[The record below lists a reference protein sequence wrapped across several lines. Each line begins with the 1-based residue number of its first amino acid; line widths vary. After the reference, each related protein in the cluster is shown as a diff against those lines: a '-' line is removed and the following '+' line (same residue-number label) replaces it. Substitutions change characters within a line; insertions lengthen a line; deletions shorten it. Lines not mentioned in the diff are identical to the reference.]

1 MALVGIVVAV
11 SWSSPSLRSSSP
23 CCLWCM
29 YMLSTPQHRK
39 TRVYTSVR
47 CTRNLSA
54 QTWLTSP
61 HCGSKPYR
69 VLITGFLGESLFYA
83 TLSECGFLDV
93 HFLLFC
99 LLLSLAS
106 LCWCSLACMQV
117 CCPYFLNFVN
127 EQTNLFVC
135 SFDYCA
141 HFVYQHCFFLLYGIV
156 SLWEPLRLSLPVVQ
170 PLSSEENY
178 SWTLKRKK

>member
-127 EQTNLFVC
+127 EQTNLWTIWC
-135 SFDYCA
+135 SSPSFAKSVMHDA
-141 HFVYQHCFFLLYGIV
+141 
-156 SLWEPLRLSLPVVQ
+156 LSLPCVTQ
-170 PLSSEENY
+170 NPGDMLLAPRISCGHFF
-178 SWTLKRKK
+178 SWFSFASRMTD